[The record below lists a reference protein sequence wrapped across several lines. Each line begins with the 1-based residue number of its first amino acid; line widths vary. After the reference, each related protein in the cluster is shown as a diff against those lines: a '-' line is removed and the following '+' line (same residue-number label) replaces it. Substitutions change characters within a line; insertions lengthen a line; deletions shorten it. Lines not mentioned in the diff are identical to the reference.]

1 MNSILI
7 MSLMFLTTGC
17 MLLVI
22 DQHYYHKM
30 TIALL
35 EKKMK
40 DDYEIE
46 TRDVYASQAASCG
59 F

>member
-1 MNSILI
+1 
-7 MSLMFLTTGC
+7 

-35 EKKMK
+35 EKKIK

-46 TRDVYASQAASCG
+46 MRDLYASQAASSG